1 MMNLAVSEKVRV
13 KIFGKEYEMDPGNL
27 TPLEAS
33 QLATYVDDKMREI
46 SEKLRIVDTQKIA
59 VLAALNIAFE
69 LSQPEPG
76 EGAFP
81 DADSTR
87 IEGMLNSLEKALL
100 K

>member
-1 MMNLAVSEKVRV
+1 MNSLVVEKVRV
-13 KIFGKEYEMDPGNL
+13 NIFGKEYEMDPGGL

-33 QLATYVDDKMREI
+33 QLASLVDQKMREI

-69 LSQPEPG
+69 LGQKRDQDNSL
-76 EGAFP
+76 GAEEQKKI
-81 DADSTR
+81 SEMIRT
-87 IEGMLNSLEKALL
+87 LEKAL